1 MPFLTQRCTGWPLLA
16 LIALCCGYTL
26 SPVHADL
33 NGFGGFA
40 PANTSGQAVATGL
53 SADQTL
59 LTLSDGKP
67 DEATSVF
74 AAAPQPVAGFHAAF
88 TYQASPG
95 EGADGIGFILQNDP
109 RGVKALGDQGNGLG
123 YGGTAAITKSVAFQL
138 VLFPASSLGVAT
150 SGGASLG
157 DTVPIDLR
165 SGHPIR
171 VTLDYNGAVLTENL
185 KDLTTGETFSAQE
198 DLDLAAIGSR
208 TALVGFSGASGA
220 TTARQTVRDFSFVS
234 KPATARPVHHA
245 PPVHKTLISYVNPMI
260 GTDGGGDT
268 LPGAVAP
275 FGMTLFSPDTRD
287 FSVGYLYTDR
297 QIEGFSLTHMSGV
310 GCSDDGDV
318 FLAATTGPVQTQAV
332 DYSSPFSHRHET
344 ASAGYYSVS
353 LPRWNINAEL
363 TATERAGL
371 IRFTFPGGQP
381 ANILIPI
388 SHTLTQTDSADIHI
402 VGADTVEGSVRS
414 RSFCG
419 ANAYSTTYFTLKMDR
434 RWVSS
439 GTFTGGT
446 ISSSRTSAVQTGT
459 NAPPIGAFL
468 RFPASATPFT
478 VTARLGISYVDLAG
492 ARRNLAQEVGAKTF
506 DQVRRSTEATWEK
519 ELHRIEIS
527 GGIESQRTI
536 FYTSLYHSFL
546 MPSVFSDTDGR
557 YLGFN
562 NSIHQ
567 AKPGHA
573 VYANFSGWDIYRTE
587 APLLTLLQP
596 KRMADMCQSISLM
609 YQQGGWIDRWPQAN
623 TYTNVMCGS
632 PLTIVA
638 ATTWNAGLH
647 DFDMAALYPGMLKDA
662 TQAPPP
668 DKPYGGESHVSYM
681 NTLGYIPDDKEGY
694 GSVSQTEEDC
704 LAYAALA
711 SVAASLG
718 KTDDAAMLTKRALN
732 YRNLFDADTKFMR
745 PKLADGTWYSPFKP
759 TQHQGYVEGSGW
771 HYRWLAMQ
779 DMAGLIA
786 LFGGDDPFNAELD
799 KFFSYPHP
807 VWVDQFYNP
816 YNETDLQAPF
826 LYDYSGAPW
835 KTQARVRELL
845 ADAYATT
852 PTGIPGNDDCGTMSA
867 WYVFAALGL
876 YPTDPQRP
884 AYELASPLFP
894 RAIVHLDATYL
905 NAPYPMRQFTIEAPN
920 ASAQNIYVRGLRVGD
935 QSWPRPWVG
944 LDDILRGGTLSY
956 TLGQEPDK
964 GWGTS
969 ALRSPAVVKPMTIL
983 VIGGGIGGLS
993 RRYRTGGAWRKSDRS
1008 GTKRPGRRQ
1017 DEHLG
1022 QRRLHF

>member
-1 MPFLTQRCTGWPLLA
+1 MPFLNQRAPGLALLA
-16 LIALCCGYTL
+16 LIALGCGRAA
-26 SPVHADL
+26 PPAHADL
-33 NGFGGFA
+33 TGFGSFA
-40 PANTSGQAVATGL
+40 PANTSGQAATTGL
-53 SADQTL
+53 SADGTT
-59 LTLSDGKP
+59 LTLSDGNK
-67 DEATSVF
+67 DEATSAF
-74 AAAPQPVAGFHAAF
+74 AAAPQAVEGFTAAF

-95 EGADGIGFILQNDP
+95 DGADGIALILQNDP

-123 YGGTAAITKSVAFQL
+123 YGGAAAIARSAAFQL
-138 VLFPASSLGVAT
+138 ALYPSSGLGAGSSAV
-150 SGGASLG
+150 GASLG
-157 DTVPIDLR
+157 DTLPIDLR

-185 KDLTTGETFSAQE
+185 KDLTTGETFTAQE
-198 DLDLAAIGSR
+198 DLDLGAAIGSH
-208 TALVGFSGASGA
+208 TALIGFSGASGQ
-220 TTARQTVRDFSFVS
+220 TTARQTVRDFSFAS
-234 KPATARPVHHA
+234 KPATARPIHKA
-245 PPVHKTLISYVNPMI
+245 PLVHKTLGSYVNSMI

-268 LPGAVAP
+268 LPGAGAP
-275 FGMTLFSPDTRD
+275 FGMTLFSPDTHAS
-287 FSVGYLYTDR
+287 SVGYLYTDR

-310 GCSDDGDV
+310 GCADEGDV
-318 FLAATTGPVQTQAV
+318 FLTATTGPVKTQVAE
-332 DYSSPFSHRHET
+332 YLSPFSHRQET
-344 ASAGYYSVS
+344 AEAGYYSVS
-353 LPRWNINAEL
+353 LRRWNVGAEL
-363 TATERAGL
+363 TATERTGL

-402 VGADTVEGSVRS
+402 VGPDTVEGSVRS

-419 ANAYSTTYFTLKMDR
+419 ANAYSTTYFTLKLDR
-434 RWVSS
+434 PCTAS
-439 GTFTGGT
+439 GTWSGDVPASG
-446 ISSSRTSAVQTGT
+446 SAQARQNNSQEPG
-459 NAPPIGAFL
+459 IGAYL
-468 RFPASATPFT
+468 SFPPSAAPFT
-478 VTARLGISYVDLAG
+478 VTARIGISYVDLDG
-492 ARRNLAQEVGAKTF
+492 ARRNLAQEVGAKNF
-506 DQVRRSTEATWEK
+506 DQVRRSTEADWEK
-519 ELHRIEIS
+519 ELHRIEIT
-527 GGIESQRTI
+527 GGTESQRTI

-546 MPSVFSDTDGR
+546 MPSVFSDTGGR
-557 YLGFN
+557 YLGFDN
-562 NSIHQ
+562 VIHQ

-638 ATTWNAGLH
+638 ATAWNAGLR
-647 DFDMAALYPGMLKDA
+647 DFDMAALYPGMFKDA
-662 TQAPPP
+662 TQAPPRG
-668 DKPYGGESHVSYM
+668 KPYGGESNVGYM

-732 YRNLFDADTKFMR
+732 YRNLFDPDTKFLR
-745 PKLADGTWYSPFKP
+745 PKLADGTWYSPFQP
-759 TQHQGYVEGSGW
+759 DQHQGYVEGSGW

-807 VWVDQFYNP
+807 VWADQYYNP
-816 YNETDLQAPF
+816 YNEPDLQAPF

-845 ADAYATT
+845 ADAYETT

-867 WYVFAALGL
+867 WYVFASLGL

-894 RAIVHLDATYL
+894 RAVVHLDTAYL
-905 NAPYPMRQFTIEAPN
+905 NAPYPMRQFTVQAPN
-920 ASAQNIYVRGLRVGD
+920 TSAQNMYVRGLRVGD
-935 QSWPRPWVG
+935 QSWPRPWIG
-944 LDDILRGGTLSY
+944 LGDILRGGTLRY
-956 TLGQEPDK
+956 TLGAEPDK
-964 GWGTS
+964 TWGV
-969 ALRSPAVVKPMTIL
+969 SPAVRPPS
-983 VIGGGIGGLS
+983 LS
-993 RRYRTGGAWRKSDRS
+993 R
-1008 GTKRPGRRQ
+1008 
-1017 DEHLG
+1017 
-1022 QRRLHF
+1022 